1 MVPSTVLGHL
11 RVEKN
16 LCPIQEPNHDSL
28 EVQTLGVIIRTELC
42 LILLINYFSFVC
54 GLRYSDIVE
63 CDAEPL
69 GEMLS
74 TFPRNV

>member
-28 EVQTLGVIIRTELC
+28 NIQPLDVIIRTELC
-42 LILLINYFSFVC
+42 LILHTIYFSCV
-54 GLRYSDIVE
+54 
-63 CDAEPL
+63 
-69 GEMLS
+69 
-74 TFPRNV
+74 